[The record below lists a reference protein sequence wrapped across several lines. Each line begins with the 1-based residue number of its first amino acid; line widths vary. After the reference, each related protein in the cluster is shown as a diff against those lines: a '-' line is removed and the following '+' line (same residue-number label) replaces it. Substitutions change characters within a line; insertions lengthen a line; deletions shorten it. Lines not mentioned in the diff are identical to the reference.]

1 MQGHILHSLRLVVQ
15 VDFQHFLL
23 FLQNLPSTAIVSLI
37 ELVHSSG
44 LLDKP
49 DPSQTWEKPFR

>member
-1 MQGHILHSLRLVVQ
+1 MVVAS
-15 VDFQHFLL
+15 DFQHFLL